1 MVLHNAASASICAT
15 PSWNTDIQM
24 SNETAQPAS
33 SEEKESKASPLQNPR
48 VKRILLIVLAVVV
61 VGGVLGFLR
70 YNLFGRYQQS
80 TNDAY
85 VQADTVTVAP
95 KVSGYV
101 DEVFVID
108 NQDVKVGQPLV
119 RIDPRDY
126 RAQAAQIRAQID
138 VAGANAAGVDA
149 QMREQEAAIASA
161 EADVAAARADAGFAQ
176 NEYARYQPLA
186 ESGAETREKV
196 AQLRNQA
203 ALANAKLSSARAA
216 LTSAQRRVATLQ
228 AQVRQAKAQGEAAR
242 AQLSAANTDV
252 EATIVRASVNGRVG
266 NKTVRQG
273 QFVQAATRM
282 MSVVPTSDLYIEA
295 NFKETQLGL
304 MRIGQPVQ
312 VEIDALPGVDIRGR
326 IASISP
332 GTGAQFSVLPPQ
344 NATGNFT
351 KIVQRIPVRI
361 AINAGPETRSLLV
374 PGMSVEVSVDTRSA
388 KGAADRVRQEQE
400 RHNERTER

>member
-1 MVLHNAASASICAT
+1 
-15 PSWNTDIQM
+15 M
-24 SNETAQPAS
+24 SNETVQPSS
-33 SEEKESKASPLQNPR
+33 SEDKEGKASPLQNPR
-48 VKRILLIVLAVVV
+48 VRRIMLIVLVVLLIA
-61 VGGVLGFLR
+61 GVIGFLR
-70 YNLFGRYQQS
+70 YQLYGRFQES

-108 NQDVKVGQPLV
+108 NQDVKAGQPLV

-126 RAQAAQIRAQID
+126 RAQAAQVRAQID
-138 VAGANAAGVDA
+138 VAGANVAGVDA
-149 QMREQEAAIASA
+149 QLREQEAAIARA

-176 NEYARYQPLA
+176 SEYARYQPLA

-203 ALANAKLSSARAA
+203 ALANAKLSAA
-216 LTSAQRRVATLQ
+216 KAGLVSAQRRVGTLQ

-252 EATIVRASVNGRVG
+252 EATIVRAAVNGRVG

-282 MSVVPTSDLYIEA
+282 MSVVPTHDLYIDA

-304 MRIGQPVQ
+304 MRIGQPVK
-312 VEIDALPGVDIRGR
+312 VEIDALPDVDIRGR

-332 GTGAQFSVLPPQ
+332 GTGSQFSVLPPQ

-361 AINAGPETRSLLV
+361 EINAGPETRALLV

-388 KGAADRVRQEQE
+388 KGSADRVREEQE
-400 RHNERTER
+400 RHNERTAR